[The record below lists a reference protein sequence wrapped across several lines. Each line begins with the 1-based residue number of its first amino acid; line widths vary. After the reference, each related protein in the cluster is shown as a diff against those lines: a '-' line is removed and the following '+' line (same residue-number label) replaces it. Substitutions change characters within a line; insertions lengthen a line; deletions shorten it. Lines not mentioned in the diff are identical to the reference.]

1 MYTQF
6 ADIYDTLMKDLDYES
21 WADFY
26 EKIFEKYGV
35 SPGLVLD
42 LGCGTGTLTNI
53 MSRRGYDMTGVDSSC
68 AMLGKAAEK
77 NDGKNALF
85 KSEYDRF

>member
-53 MSRRGYDMTGVDSSC
+53 MSRRGYDMTGVD
-68 AMLGKAAEK
+68 
-77 NDGKNALF
+77 
-85 KSEYDRF
+85 

>member
-42 LGCGTGTLTNI
+42 LGCGTE
-53 MSRRGYDMTGVDSSC
+53 R
-68 AMLGKAAEK
+68 
-77 NDGKNALF
+77 
-85 KSEYDRF
+85 

>member
-26 EKIFEKYGV
+26 EKIFEKYG
-35 SPGLVLD
+35 
-42 LGCGTGTLTNI
+42 I
-53 MSRRGYDMTGVDSSC
+53 I
-68 AMLGKAAEK
+68 
-77 NDGKNALF
+77 
-85 KSEYDRF
+85 KSQTMKEVIL